1 MFLPTTFFDAVYD
14 YEDAEYVIFGAPFDN
29 TSSFRAGSRWAPD
42 RMREVAINFET
53 YNSKYDLDMTDILVH
68 DAGNSFVSVNIDET
82 LKGIYED
89 AKQIVDD
96 GKFPI
101 MLGGE
106 HSLSYAPVKA
116 CYDACPEKDDFA
128 VLVLDAHF
136 DLRTDFRG
144 FENNHA
150 CVSRHIIDDITQ
162 KYVSIGIRS
171 GPREEW
177 EYAKEAG
184 IKYYSNDDVFEMGIR
199 EIIKETKEYLDSDH
213 IYLSLDM
220 DAIDPAFC
228 PGLGTPEPFG
238 MTDREVR
245 DVLRA
250 FAPKTVGFDV
260 VEIAPEYDNGISA
273 ILATKLMREFI
284 FAREASR
291 KNEHSK

>member
-1 MFLPTTFFDAVYD
+1 MFVPTTFFDAIYD

-29 TSSFRAGSRWAPD
+29 TSSFRTGSRWAPD

-53 YNSKYDLDMTDILVH
+53 YSPKYDLDMTDILVH

-82 LKGIYED
+82 LEWIYED
-89 AKQIVDD
+89 AKQIVSD

-106 HSLSYAPVKA
+106 HSLTYAPVKA
-116 CYDACPEKDDFA
+116 CYDACDEKDDFA

-144 FENNHA
+144 LKNNHA
-150 CVSRHIIDDITQ
+150 CVSRHIIDNITK

-177 EYAKEAG
+177 EYAKNEG
-184 IKYYSNDDVFEMGIR
+184 IKFYSNDDVFEMGIK
-199 EIIKETKEYLDSDH
+199 EIIKETKEYLNSDH

-245 DVLRA
+245 EVLRA
-250 FAPKTVGFDV
+250 FAPKTIGFDV
-260 VEIAPEYDNGISA
+260 VEIAPEYDNGQSA

-284 FAREASR
+284 FAREAS
-291 KNEHSK
+291 KS

>member
-1 MFLPTTFFDAVYD
+1 MFVPTTFFDAIYD
-14 YEDAEYVIFGAPFDN
+14 YDDAEYVIYGVPFDN
-29 TSSFRAGSRWAPD
+29 TSSFRTGSRWAPD
-42 RMREVAINFET
+42 RMREVAINFEV
-53 YNSKYDLDMTDILVH
+53 YNPKYDLDMTDILVH
-68 DAGNSFVSVNIDET
+68 DAGNVFVSVNIDET
-82 LKGIYED
+82 LEWVYED
-89 AKQIVDD
+89 AKRIVDD
-96 GKFPI
+96 KKFPI

-116 CYDACPEKDDFA
+116 CYDACDEKDDFA

-144 FENNHA
+144 LKNNHA
-150 CVSRHIIDDITQ
+150 CVSRHIIDNIT
-162 KYVSIGIRS
+162 KNYVSIGIRS

-177 EYAKEAG
+177 MHAKDTG
-184 IKYYSNDDVFEMGIR
+184 IKYFSADDVCEMGIK
-199 EIIKETKEYLDSDH
+199 EIIKETAEYLNSDH

-220 DAIDPAFC
+220 DALDPAYC

-245 DVLRA
+245 EVLRA
-250 FAPKTVGFDV
+250 FAPKTIGFDI
-260 VEIAPEYDNGISA
+260 VEIAPEYDNGQSA

-291 KNEHSK
+291 K

>member
-1 MFLPTTFFDAVYD
+1 MFVPTTFFDAIYD

-29 TSSFRAGSRWAPD
+29 TSSFRTGSRWAPD

-53 YNSKYDLDMTDILVH
+53 YSPKYDLDMTDILVH

-82 LKGIYED
+82 LEWIYED

-101 MLGGE
+101 MIGGE

-116 CYDACPEKDDFA
+116 CYDACDEKDDFA

-144 FENNHA
+144 LKNNHA
-150 CVSRHIIDDITQ
+150 CVSRHILEDITK

-177 EYAKEAG
+177 EYAKNEG
-184 IKYYSNDDVFEMGIR
+184 IKFYSNDDVFEMGIK
-199 EIIKETKEYLDSDH
+199 EIIKETKEYLNSDH

-245 DVLRA
+245 EVLRA
-250 FAPKTVGFDV
+250 FAPKTIGFDV
-260 VEIAPEYDNGISA
+260 VEIAPEYDNGQSA

-284 FAREASR
+284 FAREAS
-291 KNEHSK
+291 KS

>member
-1 MFLPTTFFDAVYD
+1 MFVPTTFFDAIYD

-29 TSSFRAGSRWAPD
+29 TSSFRTGSRWAPD
-42 RMREVAINFET
+42 KMREMAINFET
-53 YNSKYDLDMTDILVH
+53 YSPKYDLDMTDILVH
-68 DAGNSFVSVNIDET
+68 DAGNAFVSVNIDET
-82 LKGIYED
+82 LEWIYED

-106 HSLSYAPVKA
+106 HSLTYAPVKA
-116 CYDACPEKDDFA
+116 CYDACDEKDDFA

-144 FENNHA
+144 LKNNHA
-150 CVSRHIIDDITQ
+150 CVSRHILEDITK

-177 EYAKEAG
+177 EYAAEEG
-184 IKYYSNDDVFEMGIR
+184 IKFYSNEDVFEMGIK
-199 EIIKETKEYLDSDH
+199 EIIKETMEYLNSDH

-220 DAIDPAFC
+220 DALDPAFC

-245 DVLRA
+245 EVLRA
-250 FAPKTVGFDV
+250 FAPKTIGFDI
-260 VEIAPEYDNGISA
+260 VEIAPEYDNGQSA

-284 FAREASR
+284 FAREAS
-291 KNEHSK
+291 KKLS

>member
-1 MFLPTTFFDAVYD
+1 MFSPVTFFDAIYEYD
-14 YEDAEYVIFGAPFDN
+14 DAEYVIFGVPFDN
-29 TSSFRAGSRWAPD
+29 TSSFRTGSRWAPD

-53 YNSKYDLDMTDILVH
+53 YSPKYNLDMTDILVH

-82 LKGIYED
+82 LEWVYED

-101 MLGGE
+101 MIGGE
-106 HSLSYAPVKA
+106 HSLTYSPVKA
-116 CYDACPEKDDFA
+116 CYDACEEKDDFA

-136 DLRTDFRG
+136 DLRTEFRG
-144 FENNHA
+144 LKNNHA
-150 CVSRHIIDDITQ
+150 CVSRHIIDNITK

-171 GPREEW
+171 GPQEEY
-177 EYAKEAG
+177 EYARDAG
-184 IKYYSNDDVFEMGIR
+184 VKYYSNDDVFEMGIK
-199 EIIKETKEYLDSDH
+199 EVIKETMEYLDSDH

-238 MTDREVR
+238 LTDREVR
-245 DVLRA
+245 EVLRA
-250 FAPKTVGFDV
+250 FAPKTIGFDV
-260 VEIAPEYDNGISA
+260 VEIAPEYDNGQSA

-284 FAREASR
+284 FAREAGK
-291 KNEHSK
+291 KNV

>member
-1 MFLPTTFFDAVYD
+1 MFAPTTFFDAIYE

-53 YNSKYDLDMTDILVH
+53 YSPKYNLDMTDILVH
-68 DAGNSFVSVNIDET
+68 DAGNSYVSVNIDET
-82 LKGIYED
+82 LEWIYED

-101 MLGGE
+101 MIGGE

-116 CYDACPEKDDFA
+116 CYDACDEKDDFA

-136 DLRTDFRG
+136 DLRDEFRG
-144 FENNHA
+144 LKNNHA
-150 CVSRHIIDDITQ
+150 CVSRHILENITK

-171 GPREEW
+171 GPQEEW
-177 EYAKEAG
+177 EYARNEGVKF
-184 IKYYSNDDVFEMGIR
+184 YSNDDVFDMGIK
-199 EIIKETKEYLDSDH
+199 EVIKETMEYLDSDH

-245 DVLRA
+245 EVLRA
-250 FAPKTVGFDV
+250 FAPKTIGFDV
-260 VEIAPEYDNGISA
+260 VEIAPEYDNGQSA

-284 FAREASR
+284 FAREAS
-291 KNEHSK
+291 KK